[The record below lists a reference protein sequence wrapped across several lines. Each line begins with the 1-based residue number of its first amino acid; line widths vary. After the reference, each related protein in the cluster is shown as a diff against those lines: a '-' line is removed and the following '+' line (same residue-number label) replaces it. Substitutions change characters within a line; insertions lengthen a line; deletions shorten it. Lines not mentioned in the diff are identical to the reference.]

1 MLSIHKIKTKLIYLL
16 DNYDKKVIKDMTGG
30 GVDYS
35 FECVGLASLLNEAF
49 ISTRTVRLY

>member
-1 MLSIHKIKTKLIYLL
+1 
-16 DNYDKKVIKDMTGG
+16 MTEG

-49 ISTRTVRLY
+49 ISTRTVRLNRIIPNLSQLSISF